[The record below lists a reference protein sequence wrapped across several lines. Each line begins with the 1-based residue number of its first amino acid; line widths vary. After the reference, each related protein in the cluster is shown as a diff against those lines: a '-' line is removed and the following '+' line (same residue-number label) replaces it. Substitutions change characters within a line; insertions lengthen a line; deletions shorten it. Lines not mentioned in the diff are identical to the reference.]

1 MVKDTSYKIHFLSHI
16 IVGSRNGSLLLCRK
30 REHFKNNDF
39 LIWDQFFRHSLIK
52 LFHFFNLLLWP
63 KEDRMVNAEFL
74 HNFSCSCTRISFND
88 ALSWPLSTSDS
99 WPLSSLSSRL
109 LSPLQNFLKHHCT
122 VHSSAV
128 SGPNVL
134 LMLKL
139 SPMLYDSF

>member
-1 MVKDTSYKIHFLSHI
+1 
-16 IVGSRNGSLLLCRK
+16 
-30 REHFKNNDF
+30 
-39 LIWDQFFRHSLIK
+39 
-52 LFHFFNLLLWP
+52 
-63 KEDRMVNAEFL
+63 MVNAEFL